1 VFRAR
6 RRLLCDEVA
15 LKIVRSDI
23 GADLE
28 SRERFLRE
36 ARACAQL
43 RHPNIVAVLDY
54 NLDAEGRPF
63 LVMEMLNGRSLR
75 QEIIDRGPLPLD
87 EVQSIMGPLYG
98 ALQLAHDQGILHR
111 DLKPA
116 NIVAHDFGGGTRA
129 HKIVDFGLVR
139 IQASDS
145 TGLTGAHQIGVSSR
159 GAADAAA
166 LRGRGDSEG
175 ARARARGS
183 LPVREG
189 RRRRPPY
196 RLCVRNASMSASSSI
211 TFATGFPVP

>member
-145 TGLTGAHQIGVSSR
+145 TGLTGAHQVGVSSR